1 MYRETAAVSAMLSL
15 RYIYV
20 YIMLGEYF
28 PLLILQEEPGT
39 DPGDSS
45 ALFGAVLS
53 LAVTGAPGNFWQ

>member
-1 MYRETAAVSAMLSL
+1 M
-15 RYIYV
+15 

-28 PLLILQEEPGT
+28 PLLILQD

-53 LAVTGAPGNFWQ
+53 LAGTALCALVAVLG